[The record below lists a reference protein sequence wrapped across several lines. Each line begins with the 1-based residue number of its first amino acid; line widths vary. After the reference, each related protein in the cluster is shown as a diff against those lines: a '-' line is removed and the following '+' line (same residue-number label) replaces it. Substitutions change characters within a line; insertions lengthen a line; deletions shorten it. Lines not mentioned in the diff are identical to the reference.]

1 MNSKLDLDLTTVLR
15 YIDSSWLPS
24 HFEIC
29 RKMIDNYSKLHELDI
44 YGTAMLVDALEMK
57 AGYSDDFYS

>member
-1 MNSKLDLDLTTVLR
+1 MKTKLDFDLTTVLR
-15 YIDSSWLPS
+15 YIDSSYLPP

-44 YGTAMLVDALEMK
+44 FGVAMLVDALEMK
-57 AGYSDDFYS
+57 GGYNFDS

>member
-1 MNSKLDLDLTTVLR
+1 MNSKMDVDLMTVMR
-15 YIDSSWLPS
+15 YIESSWLPS

-44 YGTAMLVDALEMK
+44 YGTMMLVDALE
-57 AGYSDDFYS
+57 ARGGYQNDY

>member
-1 MNSKLDLDLTTVLR
+1 MDKDFETVKR
-15 YIDSSWLPS
+15 YIDSCWLPS

-44 YGTAMLVDALEMK
+44 YGAMMLVDALEMK
-57 AGYSDDFYS
+57 GGYDDQL

>member
-1 MNSKLDLDLTTVLR
+1 MNSKMDVDLTTILR
-15 YIDSSWLPS
+15 YIDSSYLPP

-44 YGTAMLVDALEMK
+44 YGTMMLVDALEMK
-57 AGYSDDFYS
+57 GGYDESLV

>member
-44 YGTAMLVDALEMK
+44 YGVMMLVDALEMK
-57 AGYSDDFYS
+57 GGYSDDA